1 MRAAG
6 PAGEG
11 PLESGLCR
19 VRGEWLLVLV
29 PSDPLSH
36 RIEILARAL
45 RAHAPALLEGRWLPP
60 AVRERLEGPRD

>member
-1 MRAAG
+1 
-6 PAGEG
+6 
-11 PLESGLCR
+11 